1 MKRKGAQA
9 PLAVGQ
15 LRVAHAQIYTGN
27 PQLEGKW
34 IMPGEIFVVL
44 KLCERR
50 AATTGTFLWVEVGLA
65 DKTVCILARHY
76 AELLSDLISDPN

>member
-15 LRVAHAQIYTGN
+15 LRVAHAQIYMGS
-27 PQLEGKW
+27 PQLGDKW

-44 KLCERR
+44 KLGKGWD
-50 AATTGTFLWVEVGLA
+50 ATTGTFLWAEIGRA
-65 DKTVCILARHY
+65 DKTICTLSWHY
-76 AELLSDLISDPN
+76 AELLSDLVSDPK